1 MYFCHQVSVKLSCC
15 IVLIMK
21 FTNTAEF
28 KADTDTGIGIGASLL
43 DNSALKCVELE
54 QPDKIDQI
62 I

>member
-15 IVLIMK
+15 IVLVMIL
-21 FTNTAEF
+21 TDTAEF
-28 KADTDTGIGIGASLL
+28 RADTDTGISIGASLL
-43 DNSALKCVELE
+43 DNSVLKCVQLA

>member
-1 MYFCHQVSVKLSCC
+1 MFARYSLNHCC
-15 IVLIMK
+15 IYPLLILILTDIAK
-21 FTNTAEF
+21 F

-43 DNSALKCVELE
+43 DNSALKCVELV